1 MSDNIRNIGITE
13 LKLSDESKNIVS
25 KLRSSMAYL
34 RDNYPQ
40 ELSEALGEV
49 VRGVDVE
56 AQTTNSLVG
65 YLAKYLEQAEQRSV
79 DIIDASED
87 FISKL
92 SHDIEKELSM
102 HLDAIDSRIMSFSG
116 SVTPKGEFEESS
128 DAFVSA
134 DGQSRSCFLDC
145 DDPNTCLT
153 AGEWSDCYTECYCYT
168 TSDDD
173 GDWDDGSGSWW
184 GNFFNTAVNT
194 VGNVAED
201 IGWDNIYNSLFGTD
215 DDGDDTTTNV
225 YIDEGGN
232 EEEKGFNWL
241 YLGIG
246 VLVTVTVVGTV
257 IYFVK
262 RKKE

>member
-1 MSDNIRNIGITE
+1 MSDNIRDIRVTE

-92 SHDIEKELSM
+92 SYDIEKELSM
-102 HLDAIDSRIMSFSG
+102 HLDAIDSRIMSFNG
-116 SVTPKGEFEESS
+116 SVTPRGEFKESN

-134 DGQSRSCFLDC
+134 DGQSRTCYQDC
-145 DDPNTCLT
+145 DDPNTCET
-153 AGEWSDCYTECYCYT
+153 NGEWSDCFIECYCYNP
-168 TSDDD
+168 SDDGYD
-173 GDWDDGSGSWW
+173 DDGSGNWW
-184 GNFFNTAVNT
+184 GNAFNTAVET
-194 VGNVAED
+194 VGNIAED
-201 IGWDNIYNSLFGTD
+201 IGWDNIYNSLFVTG

-225 YIDEGGN
+225 YIDEGGD

-241 YLGIG
+241 YLGVG

-257 IYFVK
+257 IYLVK